1 VNGPHHRP
9 HYSSAA
15 PSAIELP
22 VAVGPWFRTRA
33 VDSSVDQIDEPH
45 VHELLRANIWHV
57 RGRDR
62 DLIVDTGLGV
72 ASLRV
77 QLPQLFE
84 RDPVVLLTHAH
95 LDHMGGAY
103 EFDHCWAHAGEP
115 FKNPPPGSLY
125 LQPLVDE
132 LGIGAEDFNV
142 SCPILINALPHP
154 EYTVDDYRLRP
165 APDIHKLS
173 EGSRID
179 LGDREFTILHLPGH
193 TPASIALLDEAN
205 GVLFSG
211 DVVYDDT
218 LIDNCVGS
226 HVADYRNTMKRLI
239 FELDVTVVHPGH
251 GNSFDRSRLREIATA
266 YLDATECHGGDK
278 ADGPR
283 WVPQL

>member
-1 VNGPHHRP
+1 VNERDHRP
-9 HYSSAA
+9 QCSSAA
-15 PSAIELP
+15 QSTLDLP
-22 VAVGPWFRTRA
+22 VADGPWFRTRA
-33 VDSSVDQIDEPH
+33 VDSSIDQIDEPH

-72 ASLRV
+72 ASLRA
-77 QLPQLFE
+77 QLPRLFE
-84 RDPVVLLTHAH
+84 RDPIVLLTHAH

-103 EFDHCWAHAGEP
+103 EFDQCWAHAGEP
-115 FKNPPPGSLY
+115 FRSPPPGSLY

-132 LGIGAEDFNV
+132 LGIRAEDFNLSRPV
-142 SCPILINALPHP
+142 LINAIPHP
-154 EYTVDDYRLRP
+154 EFNLDDYRLRP
-165 APDIHKLS
+165 APDIRWLR
-173 EGSRID
+173 EGSRVD

-193 TPASIALLDEAN
+193 TPASIALFDEAA

-226 HVADYRNTMKRLI
+226 HVADYRNTMKRLA

-251 GNSFDRSRLREIATA
+251 GDSFDRSRLYKIATA
-266 YLDATECHGGDK
+266 YLHATETHSGDK
-278 ADGPR
+278 ARGPR
-283 WVPQL
+283 SVPDL